1 MGVKEDKEVDAGN
14 RSWAMPTQSRIGEK
28 REGPPSYLASSLL
41 HCWAWASYSP
51 PSPWPLPR
59 RLQDRRAGRR
69 RQRWVWFEGC
79 DGTGRDT
86 LVQRRI
92 RSPDTGRIDSPRSN
106 GQERPISPSRT
117 MWGAPATATPVT
129 AHPKSLTSHLLLVH
143 SRPAHLELD
152 LGGDVP
158 VRVRLSFGAR
168 RSAPAA
174 FSVLL
179 RDSFSVSVGRDWMM
193 KFAPP
198 SPPAAGR
205 YFIGLCCAVL
215 SPVMGQRDL
224 FGPALPVVETDWL
237 CGLRPID
244 PARHLFFTS
253 DPAQSGS
260 GSVGISPWYTPDMLL
275 DNWIWPR
282 IRHVENAK
290 LGPRAQSF
298 PPLRSRDQNSTNMP
312 VRTSISHLILFSA
325 VMITVA
331 VRFAW
336 TDYVK
341 SLRKRE
347 RCSSN
352 SSTFL
357 STPSKKNI

>member
-117 MWGAPATATPVT
+117 MWGAPATPVT

-179 RDSFSVSVGRDWMM
+179 RNSFSVSVGRDWLM

-205 YFIGLCCAVL
+205 YFIWLCWAL
-215 SPVMGQRDL
+215 SSN
-224 FGPALPVVETDWL
+224 GPAWF
-237 CGLRPID
+237 IW
-244 PARHLFFTS
+244 ARV
-253 DPAQSGS
+253 A
-260 GSVGISPWYTPDMLL
+260 
-275 DNWIWPR
+275 
-282 IRHVENAK
+282 
-290 LGPRAQSF
+290 
-298 PPLRSRDQNSTNMP
+298 RSRK
-312 VRTSISHLILFSA
+312 RI
-325 VMITVA
+325 
-331 VRFAW
+331 
-336 TDYVK
+336 DYVAYGP
-341 SLRKRE
+341 SIQQGI
-347 RCSSN
+347 CSSPLIQPN
-352 SSTFL
+352 LAAAVSAYPRGTRRICFWIIGFDQGYAMWRMQS
-357 STPSKKNI
+357 